1 MAKKVKAKKKPAA
14 KKKPVAKKKPA
25 KVKASAKPAAK
36 ASVKVKEK
44 PAKKEKVK
52 KPRAPR
58 TWKTFLN
65 MVIIGAVLLT
75 IAIVAVSYVEYIL
88 ASYFDLSLIPEDMNI
103 IILILVIVAA
113 VTGAAGVG
121 LLGPGL
127 PIMIVKLR
135 KEKKNN
141 PKKPVQKK

>member
-1 MAKKVKAKKKPAA
+1 MAKKAKKKPAT
-14 KKKPVAKKKPA
+14 KKKPA
-25 KVKASAKPAAK
+25 KVKASAKPVVKAK
-36 ASVKVKEK
+36 AAPE
-44 PAKKEKVK
+44 KKEKVN

-75 IAIVAVSYVEYIL
+75 IAVVAASYVQYVI

-103 IILILVIVAA
+103 VILILIIVAS

-141 PKKPVQKK
+141 PKKPAQKK

>member
-1 MAKKVKAKKKPAA
+1 MAKKKVKAKAKPT
-14 KKKPVAKKKPA
+14 AKKKPA
-25 KVKASAKPAAK
+25 KVKASAKPVVKAK
-36 ASVKVKEK
+36 AAPV
-44 PAKKEKVK
+44 KKEKVK
-52 KPRAPR
+52 QPRAPR

-75 IAIVAVSYVEYIL
+75 IAVVAVSYLEYVL
-88 ASYFDLSLIPEDMNI
+88 ASYYDPSLIPADMNI
-103 IILILVIVAA
+103 VIAILVIVAA
-113 VTGAAGVG
+113 VTGGTGVG